1 MKNEINDFK
10 RVLGEVLELKI
21 KKSHDYGRSWEI
33 FGLNGIYYQI
43 GSKFVRLWNLR
54 GKDPKNEPLRDTLR
68 DMIVYLIMGIQLI
81 DSNKTEDSIDK
92 LLK

>member
-1 MKNEINDFK
+1 MENELNDFK
-10 RVLGEVLELKI
+10 RVLDEILDLKTR
-21 KKSHDYGRSWEI
+21 KMHDYGNSWKI

-43 GSKFVRLWNLR
+43 GSKFVRLWNLK

-68 DMIVYLIMGIQLI
+68 DMAVYCIMGMQLS
-81 DSNKTEDSIDK
+81 DANETEDNIDK